1 MTIQEA
7 MQERHSVRSYQDRPI
22 PDEIISALQ
31 AETDACNAESGLHIQ
46 LVTNEKE
53 AYKGKFDYCSAYIA
67 LVGKK
72 TDDFSDLCGYYGE
85 RIAIAA
91 QMLGLNSCWT
101 ALSFSKG
108 AVKKNVS
115 IQDGEKLC
123 MTIALGYGT
132 TQGTPHKSKSPEKVS
147 SAPADAPSW
156 FADGVAAALL
166 APTAINQQKFTFT
179 YTPEGKVA
187 AKAGFGP
194 YAKVDLGIVKYHF
207 VVGSGQSRDIF
218 I

>member
-1 MTIQEA
+1 MEQ
-7 MQERHSVRSYQDRPI
+7 RHSVRSYEDKPI
-22 PDEIISALQ
+22 PEDIVSALQ
-31 AETDACNAESGLHIQ
+31 DEIDACNMESGLNIQ
-46 LVTNEKE
+46 LVTNEKD
-53 AYKGKFDYCSAYIA
+53 AYKGKFDGCSAYIA

-72 TDDFSDLCGYYGE
+72 GDNFSDLCGYYGE
-85 RIAIAA
+85 RVAIAA

-101 ALSFSKG
+101 AMSVSKG
-108 AVKKNVS
+108 AVRKN
-115 IQDGEKLC
+115 ITIRDDEKLC

-132 TQGTPHKSKSPEKVS
+132 TQGVSHKSKSPEKVS

-156 FADGVAAALL
+156 FADGVKAALL
-166 APTAINQQKFTFT
+166 APTAINQQKFTLT

-207 VVGSGQSRDIF
+207 VAGSGQSRDVF
-218 I
+218 V